1 MATVVTVDKAGR
13 IVIPK
18 DTRDAQKLRSGTQL
32 LLVEAR
38 DGPWRPRPPPAAG
51 GAFPPP
57 GPPPPGWGY
66 APRRGRRARAGVPAV
81 RPGLPLAH
89 GGGPRDGARGGH
101 GARGRGGAL
110 PPRPPPPPPPPA

>member
-38 DGPWRPRPPPAAG
+38 DGLWLQRLDPEEWA
-51 GAFPPP
+51 
-57 GPPPPGWGY
+57 
-66 APRRGRRARAGVPAV
+66 RRVREEMAGVDLGPLVRKVERETERFARKRYPA
-81 RPGLPLAH
+81 LA
-89 GGGPRDGARGGH
+89 RR
-101 GARGRGGAL
+101 
-110 PPRPPPPPPPPA
+110 